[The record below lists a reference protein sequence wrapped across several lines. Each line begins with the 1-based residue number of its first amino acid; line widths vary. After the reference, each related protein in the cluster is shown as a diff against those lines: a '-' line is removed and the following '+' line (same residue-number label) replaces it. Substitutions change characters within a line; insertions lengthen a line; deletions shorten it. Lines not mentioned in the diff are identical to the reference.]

1 MNKHST
7 VRKQFFRYVSQNILG
22 MIGVSAYILADTFF
36 IAQAQGA
43 DGIAALNLVLPVYS
57 LIFALGAM
65 LATGAATRFALERH
79 EGKHA
84 DGYLAEALTWAGIL
98 SVPFIL
104 LGIFSAEGIVR
115 LLGGEPDIVTVG
127 APYTRIFLLFTPF
140 FMCNYIVSAF
150 VRNDGDPSLAM
161 VATLSSSLFNV
172 VFDYI
177 FMFPMGLGL
186 PGAALATAV
195 SPVLSIAICSRHFF
209 QKDNTVQ
216 FVRQLPSA
224 RLLAQSCQLGISGF
238 VGELSS
244 GVTTTV
250 FNFLLLGLAG
260 NVGVAAYGVVAN
272 FALVATAIF
281 NGVAQGAQPLVSRCY
296 GQNDHA
302 GARKLLLLG
311 SGTVLVLAAV
321 LYAAVFGLTDTLVSW
336 FNSENSVQMAQY
348 AHTGM
353 RMYFVGYFF
362 AGFNIMAAGY
372 LSAVNRPVEA
382 SITSICRGMVAIVA
396 CSLVLSAVFGMP
408 GVWAAFP
415 ASELLT
421 ALLTLFL
428 LRRKEN
434 GKA

>member
-1 MNKHST
+1 MDLT
-7 VRKQFFRYVSQNILG
+7 KQFFKYVSQNIFGLLG
-22 MIGVSAYILADTFF
+22 TSCYILADTYF
-36 IAQAQGA
+36 IAQAAGT
-43 DGIAALNLVLPVYS
+43 DGVTLLNLCLPIYNF
-57 LIFALGAM
+57 IFAIGSMIALGS
-65 LATGAATRFALERH
+65 ATRYAIAKAQNDARGQRYFS
-79 EGKHA
+79 
-84 DGYLAEALTWAGIL
+84 DAGI
-98 SVPFIL
+98 VT
-104 LGIFSAEGIVR
+104 LGI
-115 LLGGEPDIVTVG
+115 
-127 APYTRIFLLFTPF
+127 PYARIFLLFTPF

-161 VATLSSSLFNV
+161 VATLSGSLFNV

-177 FMFPMGLGL
+177 FMFPLGLGL
-186 PGAALATAV
+186 AGAALATAV
-195 SPVLSIAICSRHFF
+195 SPIISIAICSRHFL
-209 QKDNTVQ
+209 KKENTLQ
-216 FVRQLPSA
+216 FVRQMPSV
-224 RLLAQSCQLGISGF
+224 RLLGQSCQLGISGF

-428 LRRKEN
+428 LRRKES

>member
-1 MNKHST
+1 MDLT
-7 VRKQFFRYVSQNILG
+7 KQYFRYVSQNIFGL
-22 MIGVSAYILADTFF
+22 IGTSCYILADTYF
-36 IAQAQGA
+36 IAQAAGT
-43 DGIAALNLVLPVYS
+43 DGVTLLNLCLPIYNF
-57 LIFALGAM
+57 IFAIGSMIALGSATRYAIAKAQNDARGQRYFSNAILCAVLASIPWM
-65 LATGAATRFALERH
+65 LAGVFAPGALLRLM
-79 EGKHA
+79 GG
-84 DGYLAEALTWAGIL
+84 DVGI
-98 SVPFIL
+98 VA
-104 LGIFSAEGIVR
+104 LGI
-115 LLGGEPDIVTVG
+115 
-127 APYTRIFLLFTPF
+127 PYARIFLLFTPF

-161 VATLSSSLFNV
+161 VATLSGSLFNV

-186 PGAALATAV
+186 AGAALATAV
-195 SPVLSIAICSRHFF
+195 SPIISIAICSRHFF
-209 QKDNTVQ
+209 KKENTLQ
-216 FVRQLPSA
+216 FVRQMPSA
-224 RLLAQSCQLGISGF
+224 RLLGQSCQLGVSGF

-281 NGVAQGAQPLVSRCY
+281 NGVAQGAQPLVS
-296 GQNDHA
+296 
-302 GARKLLLLG
+302 
-311 SGTVLVLAAV
+311 LVLAAV

-372 LSAVNRPVEA
+372 LSAVNRPAEA
-382 SITSICRGMVAIVA
+382 SITSICRGMVAIVV

-428 LRRKEN
+428 LRRKES